1 MQKPDLI
8 EFAAGTKAKSQEVN
22 QNFEELLDYTFGS
35 IQELKSYIETQIANI
50 NLTISNNIYTG
61 KIEIFS
67 GSADAIPTGFL
78 LCNGQEVSRETYSN
92 LFDAIGTVYGEGN
105 GVNTFNVPNLIDKFV
120 EGGNSAGEEKEAGLP
135 NITGSIRAYNDYQG
149 VASGVFYAKALGTV
163 SKGGTTY
170 TGGDFLFDASRCSSV
185 YKDGT
190 KTVQPASL
198 TMLYVIKT

>member
-8 EFAAGTKAKSQEVN
+8 EFAAGTKAKAQEVN

-163 SKGGTTY
+163 SKGGTAY

>member
-8 EFAAGTKAKSQEVN
+8 EFAAGTKAKAQEVN

-105 GVNTFNVPNLIDKFV
+105 GVNTFYVPNLIDKFV

-135 NITGSIRAYNDYQG
+135 NI
-149 VASGVFYAKALGTV
+149 
-163 SKGGTTY
+163 KGGYALSGLY
-170 TGGDFLFDASRCSSV
+170 TPSVSGPFASAGITGISGRDGQIGHYGVDFDASRCSSV
-185 YKDGT
+185 YKDEI